1 MGAGASVPSSSTL
14 TIEQIGDLVADCG
27 DDYVTYRS
35 SFIRAGIDGQ
45 FLFRID
51 DQNIH
56 KHLSELGIRNDERIN
71 TLSHRLLQAKK
82 YVDMDDSKQTTGSDF
97 ELRGI
102 TIALFR
108 AIVKEA
114 LERNPDKTYWNMG
127 RVSAEL
133 IGNHEILKPDCRFGF
148 VDKDAT
154 LTYAADS
161 SLIEMLKTA
170 YHEIPHVKLGV
181 TYHQAVGTRANM
193 FVSFAYGDNFIDL
206 VEGLELFL
214 QDEKRDPSMT
224 YFWFDMFVNDQWHAL
239 DHDFDWWANTFS
251 TAVESI
257 GETVIF
263 LSPWDQ
269 PGMLKRAW
277 CLFEIS
283 CSKKVSVAISRAQK
297 DAFVMTLRED
307 VGEIYKALCT
317 IDLEKATSYLPED
330 MERISTVVRAKEG
343 GFHHFNVTVV
353 GKMRGW
359 VEETA
364 RALVMEMGVEDD
376 QLDDLFNAA
385 NLLAKGGKYDEAQAM
400 YDRALRGYEKSLG
413 PDHTKTRNTVHNIAV
428 LLKTQG
434 KYDEADAMYVRALR
448 GKEKALGPDH
458 PDTLAMVNNLGAL
471 LYEHGENDTA
481 QAMYDRALRGQEKSL
496 GPDHTDTLM
505 TVNNLGFLLYQQGKL
520 DEAKVIYERALQA
533 CEMVLGP
540 DHKTIRELTECLED
554 FGPLQVAIFSPSAVA
569 LKHHRNVTSGRIFS
583 DYRVRFRNFNTVIGD
598 VHLVGG
604 KFYYEVEVLTMGGSP
619 QFGWATEG
627 FDRIEANSGG
637 GVGDDTYSWGFDG
650 HRIMKW
656 NGGSQPF
663 GTGWVAGD
671 VLGLAIDLVDK
682 TVSFSVNGNFSEPC
696 GVAFTNIDIP
706 ASWIMPAL
714 TSHSGTYQINFGDRS
729 FIHAPPDVSY
739 QSVALG
745 IQQHK

>member
-1 MGAGASVPSSSTL
+1 
-14 TIEQIGDLVADCG
+14 
-27 DDYVTYRS
+27 
-35 SFIRAGIDGQ
+35 
-45 FLFRID
+45 
-51 DQNIH
+51 
-56 KHLSELGIRNDERIN
+56 
-71 TLSHRLLQAKK
+71 
-82 YVDMDDSKQTTGSDF
+82 
-97 ELRGI
+97 
-102 TIALFR
+102 
-108 AIVKEA
+108 
-114 LERNPDKTYWNMG
+114 
-127 RVSAEL
+127 
-133 IGNHEILKPDCRFGF
+133 
-148 VDKDAT
+148 
-154 LTYAADS
+154 
-161 SLIEMLKTA
+161 
-170 YHEIPHVKLGV
+170 
-181 TYHQAVGTRANM
+181 
-193 FVSFAYGDNFIDL
+193 
-206 VEGLELFL
+206 
-214 QDEKRDPSMT
+214 
-224 YFWFDMFVNDQWHAL
+224 
-239 DHDFDWWANTFS
+239 
-251 TAVESI
+251 
-257 GETVIF
+257 
-263 LSPWDQ
+263 
-269 PGMLKRAW
+269 
-277 CLFEIS
+277 
-283 CSKKVSVAISRAQK
+283 
-297 DAFVMTLRED
+297 
-307 VGEIYKALCT
+307 
-317 IDLEKATSYLPED
+317 
-330 MERISTVVRAKEG
+330 
-343 GFHHFNVTVV
+343 
-353 GKMRGW
+353 
-359 VEETA
+359 
-364 RALVMEMGVEDD
+364 
-376 QLDDLFNAA
+376 
-385 NLLAKGGKYDEAQAM
+385 M
-400 YDRALRGYEKSLG
+400 YDRALRGREKSLGQDHPDTLKTVTNLGNLFYQQGKLDEAHSMYERSLRGYEKSLG
-413 PDHTKTRNTVHNIAV
+413 
-428 LLKTQG
+428 Q
-434 KYDEADAMYVRALR
+434 
-448 GKEKALGPDH
+448 DH
-458 PDTLAMVNNLGAL
+458 PDTLNTAHNLGSL
-471 LYEHGENDTA
+471 LHQQGKLDEA
-481 QAMYDRALRGQEKSL
+481 KAMWERALRGQEKSL